1 MPNTD
6 NTSTQKDNTQHVENT
21 QMYTHRQHT
30 PTHTDNIPTHTD
42 THNNMKHTY
51 TKVTSSVAPEDEANK
66 PYLPVV
72 QGCRV
77 RHSELNVVFLQT
89 VL

>member
-6 NTSTQKDNTQHVENT
+6 NTSTQKDNTL
-21 QMYTHRQHT
+21 THKEHSNVHT
-30 PTHTDNIPTHTD
+30 LTHTDNIPTHTD
-42 THNNMKHTY
+42 THNHMKHTY

-77 RHSELNVVFLQT
+77 RHSELNVVFL
-89 VL
+89 